1 MDSPAFEPMKEGTQV
16 LDQAREVAVEQVVC
30 PICFEALSDLPN
42 QVGALSFEGH
52 RVETALYH
60 RECVLNPVTRRL
72 IFESSTGRAVSPLT
86 RQQVDNFKLM
96 PSLTESEAW
105 VDFVDWNCDGHLD
118 IQEVCFTVAALLPVD
133 DAYARKFVLRV
144 MNLPEDS
151 EEKHELDKQEVIHT
165 LLPQIRR
172 QLRRLVA
179 TPRPRPPQICRNS
192 KQDELVAWFQFW
204 DSKKQGHLDTAT
216 LTLAVVSTF
225 HTALARSADAATK
238 DAVAHTFLME
248 LGLRETDTVTESQF
262 MEKMAPQ
269 LVANLPVAL
278 ERGEQSGSFDPKLP
292 LTLIL
297 RDMKTAAERPLHF
310 EEAGQ
315 VTVGELRKAT
325 LRRFPVILCRR
336 KVKLFVMG
344 QLLEDDTKPLMH
356 LRGIYAGATV
366 NFMPGERVADP
377 ILTATKKKKKI
388 LHIADD
394 LDGFDSSSSEDPILS
409 PAKCKSLPASRVV
422 SKDLQAATAQRAS
435 SLEAAPKMRAGNRRA
450 SIKGITENERAS
462 SSSAPTPKAKPE
474 PKKEPRAK
482 VPKQVSWRDLP
493 EDVGAEEAE
502 AAIVPASQPCTLL
515 TKGCDFKTL
524 HFWLHI

>member
-60 RECVLNPVTRRL
+60 RECVLNPLTRRL

-133 DAYARKFVLRV
+133 EAYARKFVLRV

-204 DSKKQGHLDTAT
+204 DSKKQGCLDTAT

-297 RDMKTAAERPLHF
+297 RDMKTANERPLHF

-325 LRRFPVILCRR
+325 QRRFPVILCRR

-344 QLLEDDTKPLMH
+344 QLLEDDAKPLMH

-366 NFMPGERVADP
+366 NFMPGERFVDP
-377 ILTATKKKKKI
+377 MLASKKKKKT

-394 LDGFDSSSSEDPILS
+394 LDDFDSSSSEDLS
-409 PAKCKSLPASRVV
+409 PITAKCKSSPASRVV
-422 SKDLQAATAQRAS
+422 SKDSQWQSPARAT
-435 SLEAAPKMRAGNRRA
+435 SLESAKMRAGNRRA
-450 SIKGITENERAS
+450 SIRGIEHGAS
-462 SSSAPTPKAKPE
+462 SSGSTPLKAKPE
-474 PKKEPRAK
+474 PKKVSRAK

-493 EDVGAEEAE
+493 KDVGAEEVE
-502 AAIVPASQPCTLL
+502 AAIVPASQPCSLL
-515 TKGCDFKTL
+515 TKGCDFKTM
-524 HFWLHI
+524 HFWLNI